1 MECMKICDLRG
12 VRALIV
18 PISALAI
25 GVIATALAA
34 LGTCFSYKGMISG
47 RGVVFRFLFLF
58 FLIQLLA
65 QIVGVLQV
73 SIPPVNP
80 AAARIHLYLSYANSY
95 SGSCAFAVLVFG
107 SFVAWGRKADV

>member
-1 MECMKICDLRG
+1 M
-12 VRALIV
+12 IV

-25 GVIATALAA
+25 GIIAIALAA

-58 FLIQLLA
+58 FLIHLLV
-65 QIVGVLQV
+65 QIVGLLQV
-73 SIPPVNP
+73 LIPPVNP
-80 AAARIHLYLSYANSY
+80 AAARIHLFVSNANSY
-95 SGSCAFAVLVFG
+95 SGSFAFAVLVFG